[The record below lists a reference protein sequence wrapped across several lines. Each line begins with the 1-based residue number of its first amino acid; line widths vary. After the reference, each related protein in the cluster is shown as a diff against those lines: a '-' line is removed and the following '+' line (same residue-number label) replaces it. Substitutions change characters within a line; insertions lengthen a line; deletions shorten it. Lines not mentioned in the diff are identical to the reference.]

1 MKRKILNQKRQIRR
15 SRVRKKIGKGSAE
28 RPRLSVFRSNVHI
41 YAQLIDDKAGK
52 TLVSASSLDTKGV
65 VKKADKTTKAKG
77 VGKKIAE
84 KAKIVGIKIVLF
96 DRGEY
101 AYHGRIKAV
110 LEGAHEGGL
119 SDN

>member
-1 MKRKILNQKRQIRR
+1 MERKILNKKRQIRR

-28 RPRLSVFRSNVHI
+28 RPRFSVFRSNVHI

-52 TLVSASSLDTKGV
+52 TLVSASSLNIKGV
-65 VKKADKTTKAKG
+65 IKKADKTTKAKE

-84 KAKIVGIKIVLF
+84 KAKTAGIKTALF

-101 AYHGRIKAV
+101 SYHGRTKAV
-110 LEGAHEGGL
+110 LESARDSGL
-119 SDN
+119 KV